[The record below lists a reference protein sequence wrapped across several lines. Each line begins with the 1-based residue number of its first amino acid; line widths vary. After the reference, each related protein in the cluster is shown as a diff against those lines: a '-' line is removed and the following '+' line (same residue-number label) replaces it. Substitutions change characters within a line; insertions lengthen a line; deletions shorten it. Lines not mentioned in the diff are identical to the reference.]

1 MSISSIPG
9 PDNIVQAT
17 LYNGLRLFVRENH
30 SNQSVVISGYV
41 AGGSVYE
48 PADQAGLSEFTAAML
63 RRGTERRT
71 FEQINEDIESVGASL
86 SVYSG
91 RHAIAVGGK
100 ALAEDF
106 GLLLDVLA
114 DVLQQPVFPAEHVEK
129 LRGQTLTALQERDND
144 TGSTASLLFHKLAYP
159 ASHPYSW
166 PIEGYPETVSAFSRD
181 DLIEFYRRFF
191 GPAGGA
197 LVVVGAVEAQQV
209 ISMAQTALGGWRRQ
223 PAVDLVF
230 APVERPAGLVRSE
243 KILAGKTQTDI
254 VLGVPAMRRNEPD
267 YEAARLANTILGRF
281 GMMGRLGENVREQL
295 GLAYYSYSSLAGSK
309 EPGAWQVVAGVNPAN
324 VERCLAAVDEE
335 LARMGRDP
343 VQDDELSDSK
353 ALLTG
358 SLPLRLETNAGVADA
373 ILEMVWYDLGLDYL
387 ERYAGIVNGITADQ
401 VREVTAK
408 YLRPGAYAL
417 AIAGPESG

>member
-1 MSISSIPG
+1 M
-9 PDNIVQAT
+9 
-17 LYNGLRLFVRENH
+17 
-30 SNQSVVISGYV
+30 
-41 AGGSVYE
+41 
-48 PADQAGLSEFTAAML
+48 
-63 RRGTERRT
+63 
-71 FEQINEDIESVGASL
+71 IESVGASL

-106 GLLLDVLA
+106 GLVLDVLA
-114 DVLQQPVFPAEHVEK
+114 DVLQRPVFPAEHVEK

-166 PIEGYPETVSAFSRD
+166 PTEGYLETVSAFSRD
-181 DLIEFYRRFF
+181 DLIEFYRSFF

-197 LVVVGAVEAQQV
+197 LVVVGAVEAQEV
-209 ISMAQTALGGWRRQ
+209 ISMAQAALGGWRRQ

-230 APVERPAGLVRSE
+230 PPVDRPAGLVRSE

-295 GLAYYSYSSLAGSK
+295 GLAYYSYSTLAGSK
-309 EPGAWQVVAGVNPAN
+309 EPGAWQVVAGVSPAN

-335 LARMGRDP
+335 LARLGTDLAP
-343 VQDDELSDSK
+343 DEEIGDSK

-387 ERYAGIVNGITADQ
+387 ERYAGIVNGITAEQ
-401 VREVTAK
+401 VREVAAT
-408 YLRPGAYAL
+408 YLRPGVYAL
-417 AIAGPESG
+417 AIAGPERV